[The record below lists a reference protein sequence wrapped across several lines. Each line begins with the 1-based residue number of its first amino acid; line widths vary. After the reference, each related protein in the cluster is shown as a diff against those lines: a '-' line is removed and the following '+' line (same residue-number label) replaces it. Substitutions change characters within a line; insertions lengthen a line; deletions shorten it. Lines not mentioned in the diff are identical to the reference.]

1 MKKSLLCVTAVLAVG
16 VCGGALAAPLTEYKP
31 GKIAVQV
38 GVNTLNDIKS
48 VLKNSPGSQM
58 KNSFKDHEKTKPYA
72 GVTLGIA
79 KNWALQYRY
88 EQLKSNPEIDN
99 TANVYTKIDTQEYN
113 LRYALDSKISAY
125 VGDCHVKFSGGK
137 DNAGGFEGKTRDLPH
152 VGLTGV
158 LPFGGSLCAWADVG
172 AGKDIYHYEAGVGYK
187 FSKNLCL
194 DLSYKYLR
202 VDKMGE
208 YVADYMTKAKIDGK
222 TRGIRV
228 GVTYTF

>member
-1 MKKSLLCVTAVLAVG
+1 MKKSLLCMTAVLAVS
-16 VCGGALAAPLTEYKP
+16 VCGSAQAAPLTEYKP
-31 GKIAVQV
+31 GKISVQV

-48 VLKNSPGSQM
+48 VLKSSPGSQV

-79 KNWALQYRY
+79 KNLALQYRY
-88 EQLKSNPEIDN
+88 EQLKSNPEVNN
-99 TANVYTKIDTQEYN
+99 TVSDYTKIDTQEYN

-125 VGDCHVKFSGGK
+125 VGDYHVKFSGGK
-137 DNAGGFEGKTRDLPH
+137 DSESGFESKTRDLPH

-158 LPFGGSLCAWADVG
+158 LPLGGSLCAWADVG
-172 AGKDIYHYEAGVGYK
+172 AGMDVYHYEAGVGYN

-194 DLSYKYLR
+194 DLSYKYLC

-228 GVTYTF
+228 GFTYTF